1 MKPGDR
7 HDLAREVAASE
18 ERFRL
23 LVEGTREYA
32 IFMLFPDGR
41 VASWNSGAERIKGY
55 RADEIIGQHF
65 SRFYTPEDQATQ
77 KPARALEVATAEGK
91 FEDEGWRVRKDG
103 TRFLASVVITALR
116 DESGGI
122 RGFGKVTR
130 DITERR
136 QAEETARRL
145 EAEAAA
151 RQAAEASAREIER
164 QREELRV
171 TLASIGDAVITTD
184 PAGRI
189 TMLNPVAERLTGWS
203 DPEARGQPLASVFR
217 IVNELTRQTV
227 EDPVAKVLAAGTTVG
242 LANHTILIARNGA
255 EYPIDDSA
263 APIRDQGGN
272 LVGVVLIFR
281 DITARRLM
289 ERETEERLISEERLR
304 IATQAGKVGVWE
316 WDVERNHV
324 TWTDAVYAIH
334 GLRREEFD
342 GTVDGFSRLIHPD
355 DAMRVRQAIEGA
367 LVGLAPYALEF
378 RIVRPTG
385 EIAWIHTS
393 ATVQHRGGV
402 PVRMIGATVD
412 ITQQQRTAEELREAH
427 NRKDEFLATLS
438 HELRNPLAPIRN
450 AVEILMNN
458 PTPDRELAW
467 SRSVIDRQ
475 VQHMTRLLED
485 LLDVSRISRGALEL
499 RRVVVDLGEV
509 IESALE
515 ASRPL
520 IEESRHELT
529 VRVEPGRA
537 RLYGDPVRLAQVF
550 SNLLNNA
557 ARYTEAGG
565 RIELLAEPVGDSVVV
580 TVRDSGI
587 GIPPDMLP
595 RVFEMFVQGSPSW
608 ERARSGLGI
617 GLSLSRGIVELHGG
631 SIEARSPGPGQGA
644 EFIVR
649 LPVARS
655 EMPAQADTRPEPEAA
670 RKARRV
676 LVADD
681 LRDSADTLAMLLRL
695 HGHEVQTAYD
705 GEEAVARAR
714 EFRPEVILLDL
725 GMPRMGGDLACRVIR
740 EQPWGREMHVIALTG
755 WGQESDRRRTEEAG
769 FDEHLVKPV
778 DPALLIDLLATLSPR
793 NSPAGRVA
801 DR

>member
-1 MKPGDR
+1 MKGEDR
-7 HDLAREVAASE
+7 RDLEREVAASE

-32 IFMLFPDGR
+32 IFMLDPDGR

-65 SRFYTPEDQATQ
+65 SRFYTPEDQARQ
-77 KPARALEVATAEGK
+77 KPAHALETAAREGK
-91 FEDEGWRVRKDG
+91 YEEETWRVRKDG
-103 TRFLASVVITALR
+103 SQFFASVVMTVLR
-116 DESGGI
+116 DESGAI

-136 QAEETARRL
+136 QAEATERRL
-145 EAEAAA
+145 AAEAAA

-164 QREELRV
+164 QHEQLRV
-171 TLASIGDAVITTD
+171 TLASIGDAVIATD

-189 TMLNPVAERLTGWS
+189 TMLNPVAEELTGWS
-203 DPEARGQPLASVFR
+203 VAEAKGQPLPRVFR

-227 EDPVAKVLAAGTTVG
+227 EDPVAKVLAAGMTVG

-255 EYPIDDSA
+255 ERPIDDSA
-263 APIRDQGGN
+263 APIRDRDGN

-304 IATQAGKVGVWE
+304 IATQAGNVGVWE
-316 WDVERNHV
+316 WDIERNRV
-324 TWTDAVYAIH
+324 TWTDAIYAIH
-334 GLRREEFD
+334 GLQREEFD
-342 GTVDGFSRLIHPD
+342 GTVEGFSRLVHPD
-355 DAMRVRQAIEGA
+355 DASRVGQAIEGA
-367 LVGLAPYALEF
+367 LAGAPFALEF
-378 RIVRPTG
+378 RIVRPGG
-385 EIAWIHTS
+385 EVAWIHTS
-393 ATVQHRGGV
+393 AAVQHRGGV

-412 ITQQQRTAEELREAH
+412 ITERQRTAEELLEAH
-427 NRKDEFLATLS
+427 SRKDEFLATLS

-450 AVEILMNN
+450 AVEILMSN
-458 PTPDRELAW
+458 PTPDKELAW

-499 RRVVVDLGEV
+499 RLVEVDLAEV

-529 VRVEPGRA
+529 VRLAPERV
-537 RLYGDPVRLAQVF
+537 LLHGDPVRLAQVF

-565 RIELLAEPVGDSVVV
+565 RIELVAEPVEDSVVV
-580 TVRDSGI
+580 TVRDTGI
-587 GIPPDMLP
+587 GIPPEMLP
-595 RVFEMFVQGSPSW
+595 RVFEMFLQGSPSW

-617 GLSLSRGIVELHGG
+617 GLSLSQGIVQLHGG
-631 SIEARSPGPGQGA
+631 RIEARSPGPGRGA

-655 EMPAQADTRPEPEAA
+655 EKPAEADRRPEPEVE
-670 RKARRV
+670 RKPRRV

-695 HGHEVQTAYD
+695 HGHEVQIAYD
-705 GEEAVARAR
+705 GEEAIARAR
-714 EFRPEVILLDL
+714 EFLPEVILLDL

-778 DPALLIDLLATLSPR
+778 DPALLLDLLATPSPR
-793 NSPAGRVA
+793 TSPAGRVA